1 MPSHQLR
8 SQCHSVNHANHAKSP
23 AQAKYDTPSLC
34 AQVLIRWQ
42 IQRGVIV
49 IPKSVTPA
57 RIQENGD
64 VFDFTLT
71 DQVRGNRV
79 FS

>member
-1 MPSHQLR
+1 MLQPF
-8 SQCHSVNHANHAKSP
+8 
-23 AQAKYDTPSLC
+23 T
-34 AQVLIRWQ
+34 QVLIRWQ

-57 RIQENGD
+57 RIEENEA

-71 DQVRGNRV
+71 DQVRDHRV
-79 FS
+79 HFLRA